1 MKCQSILAYHE
12 QRMAQRLPSL
22 TKETVIL
29 LGLILVFFLIPYLPK
44 GFLLLLDNM
53 FIRIGVIVGLLALV
67 HISPLASIAGFLVV
81 ALLFIERNRVKIQSV
96 RRVMEQ
102 VSEPSAAIEEIV
114 TPPTAPPQPEFE
126 IPVQNEM
133 DFFPKE
139 DSGDNTFTPVDE
151 SQDTKQPL
159 PTETADGSDKAIV
172 QLFQWVDPKQVQA
185 P

>member
-12 QRMAQRLPSL
+12 QRMAQRLPRL
-22 TKETVIL
+22 TKETTIL

-44 GFLLLLDNM
+44 ELLLLLDNI
-53 FIRIGVIVGLLALV
+53 FVRIAVIVGLLALV
-67 HISPLASIAGFLVV
+67 HISPLASVAGFLVV
-81 ALLFIERNRVKIQSV
+81 ALLFIERNKAKIKSV

-102 VSEPSAAIEEIV
+102 VMEPSPAIEEIV
-114 TPPTAPPQPEFE
+114 SSPTAPPQPEFE
-126 IPVQNEM
+126 VPVKNEM

-139 DSGDNTFTPVDE
+139 ESGDNTFTPVAE

-159 PTETADGSDKAIV
+159 PTETSNGSDKAIV